1 MTEKPIKANIL
12 VVDDEEN
19 IVEVVAHALSSEGYT
34 VTATSDPMKA
44 EEYIS
49 ERPFDL
55 VMSDLKMAPIDGLSI
70 LRACRAKDINLPVII
85 ITAFATAETAV
96 EAMKSGAYD
105 YVIKPFKLSELKLIV
120 RRALEYRAAVVE
132 NVQLK
137 EILKQKFDFSNIIG
151 NSPQIQAV
159 FERLRKVAD
168 SDATVL
174 IYGESGTG
182 KELVAKALYM
192 NSHRHDRPFI
202 SINCGALPET
212 LLESELF
219 GYVKGAF
226 TGANTDKVGLFQ
238 AADGGTIF
246 LDEIGLTST
255 ALQMRLL
262 RVLQEREVRRI
273 GDTRDTKVDV
283 RVIAATNEELTEKV
297 KKGEFREDLYYRLS
311 VIPVRIPPLRERK
324 SDIQLLIEHFVN
336 KSSVRMSKT
345 FRPEKK
351 LLDLL
356 IRYDWPGNVRE
367 LENII
372 ERCIA
377 LAENETLRA
386 EDLPDTILNFEP
398 DPNFVNNRELKSV
411 VEESER
417 RYIDRVLKETDGNKK
432 LAARILGIDL
442 ATLYRKMDKLNIALK

>member
-1 MTEKPIKANIL
+1 MDTDIKTSIL

-19 IVEVVAHALSSEGYT
+19 IVEVMSNALSSEGFS
-34 VTATSDPMKA
+34 VTATTDPVEA
-44 EEYIS
+44 EEMVT
-49 ERPFDL
+49 EQPFDL
-55 VMSDLKMAPIDGLSI
+55 VMTDLKMEPIDGLKI
-70 LRACRAKDINLPVII
+70 LRTCRKKDLNLPVII

-96 EAMKSGAYD
+96 EAMKAGAYD
-105 YVIKPFKLSELKLIV
+105 YVVKPFKLSELKLIV
-120 RRALEYRAAVVE
+120 RRALEHRAAVVE
-132 NVQLK
+132 NYQLK

-151 NSPQIQAV
+151 NSTQMQTV

-192 NSHRHDRPFI
+192 NSHRNDRPFV

-219 GYVKGAF
+219 GYLKGAF

-246 LDEIGLTST
+246 LDEIGLTSS

-262 RVLQEREVRRI
+262 RVLQEREIRRI
-273 GDTRDTKVDV
+273 GDTRDIKVDV
-283 RVIAATNEELTEKV
+283 RVIAATNEDLAEKV
-297 KKGEFREDLYYRLS
+297 KRGEFREDLYYRLS
-311 VIPVRIPPLRERK
+311 VIPVKIPPLRERK
-324 SDIQLLIEHFVN
+324 SDIPLLIEHFVEQ
-336 KSSVRMSKT
+336 SSARIGKA
-345 FRPEKK
+345 FRPDKK
-351 LLDLL
+351 YLDTL
-356 IRYDWPGNVRE
+356 INYDWPGNVRE

-377 LAENETLRA
+377 LADGDVLRA
-386 EDLPDTILNFEP
+386 GDLPDAILHYEP
-398 DPNFVNNRELKSV
+398 DPNLSTSKELKAV

-417 RYIDRVLKETDGNKK
+417 RHIERVIRETDGNKK
-432 LAARILGIDL
+432 LSARILGIDL
-442 ATLYRKMDKLNIALK
+442 ATLYRKMDRLGISLK